1 MGSLRLFCGD
11 ELQELF
17 GSDQGVMDWN
27 PEQLLHVFKFEHG
40 YVPACRTRVLRCNSR
55 AQPACVYARARCLG
69 DAQLSSCMRLAV
81 TGWLSMLQL
90 QEQQQRG
97 KTAGAGVS
105 RAPGRI
111 QA

>member
-40 YVPACRTRVLRCNSR
+40 YVPACRTRVLRCSAATLALSQLVFMLVR
-55 AQPACVYARARCLG
+55 AV
-69 DAQLSSCMRLAV
+69 
-81 TGWLSMLQL
+81 
-90 QEQQQRG
+90 
-97 KTAGAGVS
+97 
-105 RAPGRI
+105 
-111 QA
+111 